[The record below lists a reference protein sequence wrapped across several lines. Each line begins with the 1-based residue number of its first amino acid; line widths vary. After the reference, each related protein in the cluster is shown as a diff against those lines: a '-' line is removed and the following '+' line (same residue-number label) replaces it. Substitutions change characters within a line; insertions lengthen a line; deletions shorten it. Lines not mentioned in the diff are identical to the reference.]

1 LSNEQATGMH
11 RPTRDDK
18 AATARLAFSDRYG
31 SDPTHIAWAPGRLNL
46 IGEHTDY
53 NDGFVLPMATETG
66 VLLAARPR
74 PDRTVR
80 VWSRRMG
87 ESFELSLDEPIA
99 KAPPP
104 WSLYV
109 RGVLAG
115 LTAHGLTLPGF
126 DAAVTGDLPAG
137 GGLSSSAALEV
148 ATATLGEAL
157 VGTAIDPIEKAL
169 LCQEAEHTYA
179 GVPCGIMDQFAV
191 VLARSGHLLLLD
203 CRSRRW
209 ELVPLANEKVEVL
222 IINSM
227 VRHEL
232 SGGEYALRRQQCQ
245 ESARLLG
252 VASLRDVTADQVRA
266 AESRLPDVNF
276 RRALHVATENERT
289 LLATEMLQR
298 GDWEGLGRLMYASH
312 ESLRRDYEVSCA
324 ELDVIV
330 TIAREIGER
339 NGVLGCRMTGGGFG
353 GCAIALVR
361 CADLARL
368 GEAFRVEYLR
378 RTGRVPKIVATQ
390 PADGATIL
398 QQP

>member
-1 LSNEQATGMH
+1 MQ
-11 RPTRDDK
+11 RPTRDDE
-18 AATARLAFSDRYG
+18 AATARCEFTDHFRCE
-31 SDPTHIAWAPGRLNL
+31 PTHVVWAPGRVNL

-53 NDGFVLPMATETG
+53 NDGFVLPMATG
-66 VLLAARPR
+66 AGILLAARPR

-80 VWSRRMG
+80 VWSRLMG
-87 ESFELSLDEPIA
+87 ESFELSLDEPIR

-115 LTAHGLTLPGF
+115 LTARGLTLPGF
-126 DAAVTGDLPAG
+126 DAVVTGDLPAG

-157 VGTAIDPIEKAL
+157 AGSAIDPIEKAL

-179 GVPCGIMDQFAV
+179 GVPCGIMDQFAAV
-191 VLARSGHLLLLD
+191 FARSGRLLLLD

-209 ELVPLANEKVEVL
+209 ELVPLASEEVAVL
-222 IINSM
+222 IINTM

-232 SGGEYALRRQQCQ
+232 SGGEYALRRRQCQ
-245 ESARLLG
+245 EAARLLG
-252 VASLRDVTADQVRA
+252 VASLRDVTADLVRA

-289 LLATEMLQR
+289 LSAAEALRR
-298 GDWEGLGRLMYASH
+298 GDWAELGRLMYASH

-330 TIAREIGER
+330 AIARELGER
-339 NGVLGCRMTGGGFG
+339 GGVLGCRMTGGGFG

-361 CADLARL
+361 FADLFRL
-368 GEAFRVEYLR
+368 GETFREEYLR
-378 RTGRVPKIVATQ
+378 RTDRVPEILATR